1 MPDNIGL
8 SPRQQDIYEQ
18 MREEGIPM
26 PDGKIVTPQ
35 WVKNNYPS
43 TPIQP
48 RCKKKTS
55 PKTKRKKK
63 VKK

>member
-1 MPDNIGL
+1 MVDNIGL

-26 PDGKIVTPQ
+26 PDGKPVTQQ

-48 RCKKKTS
+48 RCKKKAS
-55 PKTKRKKK
+55 PKTKRKKQ